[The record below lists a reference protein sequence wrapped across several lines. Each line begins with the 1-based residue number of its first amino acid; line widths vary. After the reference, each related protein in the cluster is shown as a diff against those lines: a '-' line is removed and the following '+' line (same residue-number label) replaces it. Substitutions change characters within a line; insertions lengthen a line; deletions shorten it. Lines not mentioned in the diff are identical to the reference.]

1 MQAVRKVALGKR
13 SRYYHGQIDM
23 ELLLSGRLYDELPNT
38 YVIFVCDFDPFGQRK
53 YRYIFNKMCQE
64 TIDAKL
70 EDGSTTIFLSTRG
83 KNNDEVSPELVK
95 FLEFVK
101 ADLAGCEADFE
112 DEFIEQLQKSVQ
124 NIKASREMEGRY
136 MVFEEVIREERQEA
150 KVEERI
156 EAILELLQEI
166 GTVSGDLHEKIKEET
181 NLAVLRKWH
190 KLASQSESIEQFTRQ
205 IDK

>member
-23 ELLLSGRLYDELPNT
+23 ELLLSGRPYDELPNT

-101 ADLAGCEADFE
+101 EDLAGCEADFE

-124 NIKASREMEGRY
+124 HIKASREMEGRY